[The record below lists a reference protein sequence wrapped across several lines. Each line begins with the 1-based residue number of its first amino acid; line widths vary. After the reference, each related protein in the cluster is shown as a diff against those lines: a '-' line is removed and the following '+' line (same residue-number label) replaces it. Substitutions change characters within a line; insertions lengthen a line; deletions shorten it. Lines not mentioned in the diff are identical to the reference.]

1 MKNTTPIII
10 HVTSL
15 GCAKNLVDT
24 EVMCGGIVS
33 DGMYLT
39 SDTKD
44 ANVCL
49 INTCSFIKDA
59 RKEAEKAIA
68 AAVRWKQRSADGEK
82 RLIVVAGCLA
92 QRFPEETRAQFP
104 DIDLMLGLDDVP
116 KAAEL
121 IKKAFQRPSAHKVDT
136 SLPTYLYDHT
146 TPRLTV
152 TPTSY
157 AYIKVAEGCDH
168 QCAFCAIPLFRGKQR
183 SRDIQSIVTECR
195 QLIDQG
201 AHEIN
206 LIAQDTSRYG
216 LDRSDG
222 ANLARLL
229 QTCDEIN
236 GDFWLRVLY
245 THPAHVSKELLE
257 TLTKSRHVVPYL
269 DMPIQHISTA
279 VLKNMLRGMT
289 GPQLRE
295 KLHFIRESYPSLTF
309 RTTVLVGFPGES
321 DEDFQELLDFIGD
334 FKFDRLG
341 AFAYSPEKGTPA
353 ENLSLKVPAA
363 KLARQRRDTI
373 LQAQEKISAEL
384 NKRLVG
390 SEMTVLLEE
399 KTDAKHWLGRTP
411 ADAPEVD
418 QTTIVKVKNSSVSE
432 PRFARIRITGAQ
444 AYDLQGIEL

>member
-1 MKNTTPIII
+1 MERKTPIII

-33 DGMYLT
+33 DGMYIAEEMN
-39 SDTKD
+39 D

-49 INTCSFIKDA
+49 INTCSFIKDD
-59 RKEAEKAIA
+59 RKEAENAIKD
-68 AAVRWKQRSADGEK
+68 AVKWKRRASDGER

-92 QRFPEETRAQFP
+92 QRYPDETKAQFP
-104 DIDLMLGLDDVP
+104 DIDLMLGIDDVP

-121 IKKAFQRPSAHKVDT
+121 IRKAFQASTAHEVNR

-152 TPTSY
+152 TPSSY

-222 ANLARLL
+222 ATLTKLL
-229 QTCDEIN
+229 RACDEIK
-236 GDFWLRVLY
+236 GDF
-245 THPAHVSKELLE
+245 
-257 TLTKSRHVVPYL
+257 
-269 DMPIQHISTA
+269 
-279 VLKNMLRGMT
+279 
-289 GPQLRE
+289 
-295 KLHFIRESYPSLTF
+295 
-309 RTTVLVGFPGES
+309 
-321 DEDFQELLDFIGD
+321 
-334 FKFDRLG
+334 
-341 AFAYSPEKGTPA
+341 
-353 ENLSLKVPAA
+353 
-363 KLARQRRDTI
+363 
-373 LQAQEKISAEL
+373 
-384 NKRLVG
+384 
-390 SEMTVLLEE
+390 
-399 KTDAKHWLGRTP
+399 
-411 ADAPEVD
+411 
-418 QTTIVKVKNSSVSE
+418 
-432 PRFARIRITGAQ
+432 
-444 AYDLQGIEL
+444 